1 MPRRVWKIRGY
12 DGDKQ
17 VFEQSIPAGSLTDQE
32 MIALLQR
39 LASRHL
45 SDGDVIASSL
55 KKNASGYAPL
65 LEVRR
70 HHWTFATEGQPFR
83 YTAAVEDDRQH

>member
-12 DGDKQ
+12 EDERQ
-17 VFEQSIPAGSLTDQE
+17 VFEQAIPAGSLTDQE
-32 MIALLQR
+32 MVALLQR

-45 SDGDVIASSL
+45 SDGEVIASSL
-55 KKNASGYAPL
+55 NKNTRGHAPY

-70 HHWTFATEGQPFR
+70 DHRSFATTGSRFC
-83 YTAAVEDDRQH
+83 YTAAVEDDR